1 MEKFSVKK
9 PFTVLVGVVMVL
21 LLGFVALSHMQTNLL
36 PDISTPYLMVVTVYP
51 GASPERVE
59 SEVSDVMENA
69 LGTVAGVDTITATSA
84 ENYSLLLMKFSE
96 GTDMNSTMVKVSN
109 KVDQTVSSL
118 PSSCLTPSIIEYSMN
133 MNAFMT
139 VAISREG
146 SDVYDLS
153 DFVSSTLVPYV
164 ERKGGVSSVSANG
177 LIEKMVQVQ
186 LSQSKI
192 DVINEKL
199 LETIDVQLA
208 AAHEQLEAAQA
219 QIEAGRKE
227 YEKQL
232 KNYGDMVSDTV
243 MAQMG
248 TEVGAAVTT
257 VRDKAQ
263 ALLDSVNQLIA
274 VVNEPEIQQALIEV
288 RDGLQHVVDQ
298 FNETTG
304 REKGIR
310 VESASQG
317 SVSDLETNVMDA
329 AQGKVGAAAMPNI
342 FSAYADTAYALDQM
356 GMLVDL
362 SQYLT
367 EDERAQYVQ
376 GYLDEGDFD
385 GDGSMKIFPVAKSTE
400 LMFLNETDWE
410 KFAQAT
416 GAAYD
421 DLSTVEGLVAT
432 AGAYYDWTDAQTPE
446 PDDGKAL
453 FGRDAMANYM
463 LVGARQLGDTLF
475 EVQGGK
481 MTLNFD
487 KDVARKL
494 WDNYYVPFV
503 KGWFAATGRFRSDD
517 IKVGNV
523 LAYVGSN
530 SSATFFPAQVMVND
544 TESYDIDMTV
554 LPSPKFAGGEDVA
567 VQQGAGMVVTAGTE
581 EEINASVEFLKWFTQ
596 PEHNI
601 SFSVDSGYLPVTTAA
616 NDMEAI
622 KTSGLELSPKMER
635 ILSNAVQSVKN
646 NTLYTPSA
654 FAGGSKARKVLEY
667 SLSDLASADRATVQ
681 ERVAAGQPAADAEAE
696 FLTDEYF
703 DAWYGGICTA
713 LEEYAG

>member
-1 MEKFSVKK
+1 MKK
-9 PFTVLVGVVMVL
+9 HIRAFVS
-21 LLGFVALSHMQTNLL
+21 LLGAAAL
-36 PDISTPYLMVVTVYP
+36 
-51 GASPERVE
+51 
-59 SEVSDVMENA
+59 A
-69 LGTVAGVDTITATSA
+69 LGCASCGGAAQSTGKSGGTAGVTHITVW
-84 ENYSLLLMKFSE
+84 NY
-96 GTDMNSTMVKVSN
+96 
-109 KVDQTVSSL
+109 
-118 PSSCLTPSIIEYSMN
+118 Y
-133 MNAFMT
+133 
-139 VAISREG
+139 
-146 SDVYDLS
+146 
-153 DFVSSTLVPYV
+153 
-164 ERKGGVSSVSANG
+164 NG
-177 LIEKMVQVQ
+177 
-186 LSQSKI
+186 
-192 DVINEKL
+192 D
-199 LETIDVQLA
+199 
-208 AAHEQLEAAQA
+208 QLESFN
-219 QIEAGRKE
+219 K
-227 YEKQL
+227 L
-232 KNYGDMVSDTV
+232 
-243 MAQMG
+243 
-248 TEVGAAVTT
+248 
-257 VRDKAQ
+257 
-263 ALLDSVNQLIA
+263 
-274 VVNEPEIQQALIEV
+274 
-288 RDGLQHVVDQ
+288 VDQ

-317 SVSDLETNVMDA
+317 SMSDLETNVMDA

-410 KFAQAT
+410 KFARAT

-475 EVQGGK
+475 EVQDGK

-503 KGWFAATGRFRSDD
+503 KGWFAAIGRFRSDD

-530 SSATFFPAQVMVND
+530 SSATFFPTQVVVND

-596 PEHNI
+596 PENNI

-622 KTSGLELSPKMER
+622 KTSGLELSPKMES

-646 NTLYTPSA
+646 NTLYMPSA
-654 FAGGSKARKVLEY
+654 FAGGNKARKVLEY

-681 ERVAAGQPAADAEAE
+681 ERVAAGQPPPTRKRSSSPTNTLMPGMRASALHWRSTPAERNDRKPTGKGGKCHEACRKVLCVESAPAREADLPHHPLFHDGGAAGGGDPAVDRHRPDQCVRAAEPERQADREHAGAQPRQLPAGYADQGTGAHRHFHHHQQPDPADA
-696 FLTDEYF
+696 
-703 DAWYGGICTA
+703 
-713 LEEYAG
+713 AGRHHFAGHDGPEQRGR

>member
-1 MEKFSVKK
+1 MKK
-9 PFTVLVGVVMVL
+9 HIRAFVSL
-21 LLGFVALSHMQTNLL
+21 LCAAAL
-36 PDISTPYLMVVTVYP
+36 
-51 GASPERVE
+51 
-59 SEVSDVMENA
+59 A
-69 LGTVAGVDTITATSA
+69 LGCASCGGAAQSIGKSGGTAGVTHITVWT
-84 ENYSLLLMKFSE
+84 Y
-96 GTDMNSTMVKVSN
+96 
-109 KVDQTVSSL
+109 
-118 PSSCLTPSIIEYSMN
+118 Y
-133 MNAFMT
+133 
-139 VAISREG
+139 
-146 SDVYDLS
+146 
-153 DFVSSTLVPYV
+153 
-164 ERKGGVSSVSANG
+164 NG
-177 LIEKMVQVQ
+177 
-186 LSQSKI
+186 
-192 DVINEKL
+192 D
-199 LETIDVQLA
+199 
-208 AAHEQLEAAQA
+208 QLESFN
-219 QIEAGRKE
+219 K
-227 YEKQL
+227 L
-232 KNYGDMVSDTV
+232 
-243 MAQMG
+243 
-248 TEVGAAVTT
+248 
-257 VRDKAQ
+257 
-263 ALLDSVNQLIA
+263 
-274 VVNEPEIQQALIEV
+274 
-288 RDGLQHVVDQ
+288 VDQ

-317 SVSDLETNVMDA
+317 SMSDLETNVMDA

-410 KFAQAT
+410 KFARAT

-463 LVGARQLGDTLF
+463 LVEARQLGDTLF
-475 EVQGGK
+475 EVQDGK

-503 KGWFAATGRFRSDD
+503 KGWFAAIGRFRSDD

-530 SSATFFPAQVMVND
+530 SSATFFPTQVMVND

-596 PEHNI
+596 PETQHLLLGGLRLPAGDHGCQRHGGHQDQRPGTEPEDGAHPLECSPERKEQHPLYAKCLCGRQQGPQGAGIQPERFCLCRPCNGAGAGGRRPARCRRG
-601 SFSVDSGYLPVTTAA
+601 SGVPHR
-616 NDMEAI
+616 
-622 KTSGLELSPKMER
+622 R
-635 ILSNAVQSVKN
+635 IL
-646 NTLYTPSA
+646 
-654 FAGGSKARKVLEY
+654 
-667 SLSDLASADRATVQ
+667 
-681 ERVAAGQPAADAEAE
+681 
-696 FLTDEYF
+696 
-703 DAWYGGICTA
+703 
-713 LEEYAG
+713 

>member
-1 MEKFSVKK
+1 MKK
-9 PFTVLVGVVMVL
+9 HIRAFVSL
-21 LLGFVALSHMQTNLL
+21 LCAAAL
-36 PDISTPYLMVVTVYP
+36 
-51 GASPERVE
+51 
-59 SEVSDVMENA
+59 A
-69 LGTVAGVDTITATSA
+69 LGCASCGGAAQSTGKSGGTAGVTHITVW
-84 ENYSLLLMKFSE
+84 NY
-96 GTDMNSTMVKVSN
+96 
-109 KVDQTVSSL
+109 
-118 PSSCLTPSIIEYSMN
+118 Y
-133 MNAFMT
+133 
-139 VAISREG
+139 
-146 SDVYDLS
+146 
-153 DFVSSTLVPYV
+153 
-164 ERKGGVSSVSANG
+164 NG
-177 LIEKMVQVQ
+177 
-186 LSQSKI
+186 
-192 DVINEKL
+192 D
-199 LETIDVQLA
+199 
-208 AAHEQLEAAQA
+208 QLESFN
-219 QIEAGRKE
+219 K
-227 YEKQL
+227 L
-232 KNYGDMVSDTV
+232 
-243 MAQMG
+243 
-248 TEVGAAVTT
+248 
-257 VRDKAQ
+257 
-263 ALLDSVNQLIA
+263 
-274 VVNEPEIQQALIEV
+274 
-288 RDGLQHVVDQ
+288 VDQ

-317 SVSDLETNVMDA
+317 SMSDLETNVMDA

-410 KFAQAT
+410 KFARAT

-421 DLSTVEGLVAT
+421 DLSTVEGDINGDGSLKVFPVGKSTETLQINLTDWQKFADATGSTLEELSTIEGITAVAQR
-432 AGAYYDWTDAQTPE
+432 YYEWTDAQTPE

-475 EVQGGK
+475 EVQDGK

-503 KGWFAATGRFRSDD
+503 KGWFAAIGRFRSDD

-596 PEHNI
+596 PENNI

-654 FAGGSKARKVLEY
+654 FAGGNKARKVLEY

-703 DAWYGGICTA
+703 DAWYGGICAA
-713 LEEYAG
+713 LEKYAG